1 MSGRIGRP
9 YSPAL
14 AGSHDDPQ
22 DPASR
27 VLIVDDRPIF
37 RAGVQGMLRDF
48 PQVDIVGEAVT
59 GRQAVDRSRTLKPD
73 VILMD
78 LNMPDMGGIAA
89 TRAIKEEDPERVIL
103 ALTVS
108 EAEEDIVEMVAAGA
122 SGYVLKD
129 IDPAS
134 LARTIEEAHAGRF
147 QLDDALTR
155 RVIMRLGTA
164 LRRPHRRPAEPLTE
178 RETEI
183 VQMVCEGKGNRAI
196 ATRLR
201 LSEGTIK
208 SHLRNIYR
216 KLKVQTRAEAAAQ
229 AATLDL

>member
-1 MSGRIGRP
+1 MTRV
-9 YSPAL
+9 
-14 AGSHDDPQ
+14 
-22 DPASR
+22 R

-164 LRRPHRRPAEPLTE
+164 LRKPHRRPAEPLTE

-196 ATRLR
+196 ATRLG

>member
-1 MSGRIGRP
+1 MSRV
-9 YSPAL
+9 
-14 AGSHDDPQ
+14 
-22 DPASR
+22 R
-27 VLIVDDRPIF
+27 VLIADDRPIF

-48 PQVDIVGEAVT
+48 PEIDIVGEAMT
-59 GRQAVDRSRTLKPD
+59 GRQAVERSRRLKPD

-78 LNMPDMGGIAA
+78 LNMPEMGGIAA
-89 TRAIKEEDPERVIL
+89 TRAIKEEDPERVVL

-129 IDPAS
+129 VDPAS
-134 LARTIEEAHAGRF
+134 LARSIQDAHAGHF

-155 RVIMRLGTA
+155 QVIMRLGSN
-164 LRRPHRRPAEPLTE
+164 LRRPRRHLAEPLTE
-178 RETEI
+178 RETQI
-183 VQMVCEGKGNRAI
+183 LRMVVEGKGNKAI
-196 ATRLR
+196 ANRLG

-229 AATLDL
+229 AVQLEI

>member
-1 MSGRIGRP
+1 MNRV
-9 YSPAL
+9 
-14 AGSHDDPQ
+14 
-22 DPASR
+22 R
-27 VLIVDDRPIF
+27 VLIADDRPIF

-48 PQVDIVGEAVT
+48 PEIDVVGEAIT
-59 GRQAVDRSRTLKPD
+59 GREALERSRRLRPD

-78 LNMPDMGGIAA
+78 LNMPEMGGIAA

-129 IDPAS
+129 VDPVS
-134 LARTIEEAHAGRF
+134 LARCIQEAHAGRF

-155 RVIMRLGTA
+155 KVILRLGA
-164 LRRPHRRPAEPLTE
+164 SLRRPLHRPSVPLTD
-178 RETEI
+178 REGEI
-183 VQMVCEGKGNRAI
+183 LRMVVEGKANKVI
-196 ATRLR
+196 ASRLG

-216 KLKVQTRAEAAAQ
+216 KLKVQTRAEAAAHAVQ
-229 AATLDL
+229 LDT

>member
-1 MSGRIGRP
+1 MNRV
-9 YSPAL
+9 
-14 AGSHDDPQ
+14 
-22 DPASR
+22 R
-27 VLIVDDRPIF
+27 VLIADDRPIF

-48 PQVDIVGEAVT
+48 AEIDIVGEAMT
-59 GRQAVDRSRTLKPD
+59 GRQAVEGSRRLKPD

-78 LNMPDMGGIAA
+78 LNMPEMGGIAA

-129 IDPAS
+129 VDPAS
-134 LARTIEEAHAGRF
+134 LARSIQDAHAGHF

-155 RVIMRLGTA
+155 QVIMRLGSN
-164 LRRPHRRPAEPLTE
+164 LRRPRRQLVEPLTE
-178 RETEI
+178 RETQI
-183 VQMVCEGKGNRAI
+183 LRMVVEGKGNKAI
-196 ATRLR
+196 ANRLG

-229 AATLDL
+229 AVQLDI

>member
-1 MSGRIGRP
+1 MNRV
-9 YSPAL
+9 
-14 AGSHDDPQ
+14 
-22 DPASR
+22 R
-27 VLIVDDRPIF
+27 VLIADDRPIF

-48 PQVDIVGEAVT
+48 PEIDIVGEAMT
-59 GRQAVDRSRTLKPD
+59 GRQAVERSRRLKPD

-78 LNMPDMGGIAA
+78 LNMPEMGGIAA
-89 TRAIKEEDPERVIL
+89 TRAIKEEDPERVVL
-103 ALTVS
+103 ALTIS

-129 IDPAS
+129 VDPAS
-134 LARTIEEAHAGRF
+134 LARSIQDAHAGHF

-155 RVIMRLGTA
+155 QVIMRLGSN
-164 LRRPHRRPAEPLTE
+164 LRRPRRQLVEPLTE
-178 RETEI
+178 RETQI
-183 VQMVCEGKGNRAI
+183 LRMVVEGKGNKAI
-196 ATRLR
+196 ANRLG

-229 AATLDL
+229 AVQLDI

>member
-1 MSGRIGRP
+1 VNRV
-9 YSPAL
+9 
-14 AGSHDDPQ
+14 
-22 DPASR
+22 R
-27 VLIVDDRPIF
+27 VLIADDRPIF

-48 PQVDIVGEAVT
+48 PEIDVVGEAIT
-59 GRQAVDRSRTLKPD
+59 GREALERSRRLRPD

-78 LNMPDMGGIAA
+78 LNMPEMGGIAA
-89 TRAIKEEDPERVIL
+89 TRAIKEEDPERVML

-129 IDPAS
+129 VDPVS
-134 LARTIEEAHAGRF
+134 LARCIQEAHAGRF

-155 RVIMRLGTA
+155 KVILRLGA
-164 LRRPHRRPAEPLTE
+164 SLRRPLHRPSVPLTD
-178 RETEI
+178 REGEI
-183 VQMVCEGKGNRAI
+183 LRMVVEGKANKVI
-196 ATRLR
+196 ASRLG

-216 KLKVQTRAEAAAQ
+216 KLKVQTRAEAAAHAVQ
-229 AATLDL
+229 LDT

>member
-1 MSGRIGRP
+1 MNRV
-9 YSPAL
+9 
-14 AGSHDDPQ
+14 
-22 DPASR
+22 R
-27 VLIVDDRPIF
+27 VLIADDRPIF

-48 PQVDIVGEAVT
+48 PEIDIVGEAMT
-59 GRQAVDRSRTLKPD
+59 GRQAVERSRRLKPD

-78 LNMPDMGGIAA
+78 LNMPEMGGIAA
-89 TRAIKEEDPERVIL
+89 TRAIKEEDPDRVVL

-129 IDPAS
+129 VDPAR
-134 LARTIEEAHAGRF
+134 LARSIQDAHAGHF

-155 RVIMRLGTA
+155 RVIMRLGST
-164 LRRPHRRPAEPLTE
+164 LKRSRRPLAEPLTE
-178 RETEI
+178 RETQI
-183 VQMVCEGKGNRAI
+183 VKMVVEGKSNKAI
-196 ATRLR
+196 ANRLA

-216 KLKVQTRAEAAAQ
+216 KFQVRTRAEAAAQ
-229 AATLDL
+229 AVQLDL

>member
-1 MSGRIGRP
+1 MSRV
-9 YSPAL
+9 
-14 AGSHDDPQ
+14 
-22 DPASR
+22 R
-27 VLIVDDRPIF
+27 VLIADDRPIF

-48 PQVDIVGEAVT
+48 PEIDIVGEAMT
-59 GRQAVDRSRTLKPD
+59 GRQAVEHSRRLKPD

-78 LNMPDMGGIAA
+78 LNMPEMGGIAA
-89 TRAIKEEDPERVIL
+89 TRAIKEEDPERVVL

-129 IDPAS
+129 VDPAS
-134 LARTIEEAHAGRF
+134 LARSIQEAHAGHF

-155 RVIMRLGTA
+155 QVIMRLGSN
-164 LRRPHRRPAEPLTE
+164 LRRPRRHLAEPLTE
-178 RETEI
+178 RETQI
-183 VQMVCEGKGNRAI
+183 LRMVVEGKGNKAI
-196 ATRLR
+196 ANRLG

-208 SHLRNIYR
+208 SHLRDIYR

-229 AATLDL
+229 AVQLDI

>member
-1 MSGRIGRP
+1 MSRV
-9 YSPAL
+9 
-14 AGSHDDPQ
+14 
-22 DPASR
+22 R
-27 VLIVDDRPIF
+27 VLIADDRPIF

-48 PQVDIVGEAVT
+48 PEIDIVGEAMT
-59 GRQAVDRSRTLKPD
+59 GRQAVERSRRLKPD

-78 LNMPDMGGIAA
+78 LNMPEMGGIAA
-89 TRAIKEEDPERVIL
+89 TRAIKEEDPERVVL

-129 IDPAS
+129 VDPAS
-134 LARTIEEAHAGRF
+134 LAHSIQEAHAGHF

-155 RVIMRLGTA
+155 QVIMRLGSN
-164 LRRPHRRPAEPLTE
+164 LRKPRKHLAEPLTE
-178 RETEI
+178 RETQI
-183 VQMVCEGKGNRAI
+183 LRMVVEGKGNKAI
-196 ATRLR
+196 ANRLG

-229 AATLDL
+229 AVQLDI

>member
-1 MSGRIGRP
+1 MSRV
-9 YSPAL
+9 
-14 AGSHDDPQ
+14 
-22 DPASR
+22 R
-27 VLIVDDRPIF
+27 VLIADDRPIF

-48 PQVDIVGEAVT
+48 PEIDIVGEAMT
-59 GRQAVDRSRTLKPD
+59 GRQAVEHSRRLKPD

-78 LNMPDMGGIAA
+78 LNMPEMGGIAA
-89 TRAIKEEDPERVIL
+89 TRAIKEEDPERVVL

-129 IDPAS
+129 VDPAS
-134 LARTIEEAHAGRF
+134 LARSIQEAHAGHF

-155 RVIMRLGTA
+155 QVIMRLGSN
-164 LRRPHRRPAEPLTE
+164 LRRPRRHLAEPLTE
-178 RETEI
+178 RETQI
-183 VQMVCEGKGNRAI
+183 LRMVVEGKGNKAI
-196 ATRLR
+196 ANRLG

-229 AATLDL
+229 AVQLDI